1 MTYNHSDE
9 MTSRSPEETQ
19 SIGRILGNYCH
30 PGDII
35 LLIGDIGT
43 GKTCLTQGIL
53 WGLDSEEYARSP
65 TFVIVL
71 EYRGRLKMYHMD
83 LYRLDTANEISEL
96 GLDEYLFG
104 DDVCVIEWADK
115 IPDVIPKQH
124 LIVKVDYLE
133 ETERQLTLTDNNLQ
147 FSESLTAIKS
157 AFKDEAHWN
166 YL

>member
-53 WGLDSEEYARSP
+53 WGLGLEEYARSP
-65 TFVIVL
+65 TFVL
-71 EYRGRLKMYHMD
+71 MSEYHGRLPLYHMD
-83 LYRLDTANEISEL
+83 LYRLNSLREIADL
-96 GLDEYLFG
+96 GLEEYLDG
-104 DDVCVIEWADK
+104 EGISVIEWADK
-115 IPDVIPKQH
+115 GSELFSQG
-124 LIVKVDYLE
+124 YLMITMTYLN
-133 ETERQLTLTDNNLQ
+133 ETARTLRFETNDRHYTDIID
-147 FSESLTAIKS
+147 TIKS
-157 AFKDEAHWN
+157 DMITR
-166 YL
+166 